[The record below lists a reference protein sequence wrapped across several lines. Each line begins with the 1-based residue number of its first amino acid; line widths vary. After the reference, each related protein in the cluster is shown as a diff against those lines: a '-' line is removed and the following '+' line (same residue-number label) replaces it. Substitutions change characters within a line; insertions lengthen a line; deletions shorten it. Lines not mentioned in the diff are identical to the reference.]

1 MFVRKYIL
9 SLALIVAVGGAGVAA
24 ALLYVFREP
33 AFSVDEILAGYREGG
48 DYGELAIHDPLDET
62 LFPPEIAAP
71 TFRWEDGNDASD
83 AWIVAI
89 EFQDSGSRMSFPCFE
104 THWTPSDEQWETIKR
119 RSLEKPAKVTI
130 LGVDRPSRNKILS
143 SAGIRISTSNDE
155 VGAPIFYRE
164 VNLPFI
170 EAVKDP
176 SRIRWRFGAISC
188 KQQPPIVLEKL
199 PVCGNCHSFSAD
211 GKVLGMDV
219 DYANDKGSYMV
230 DAMAEEMLLDRSNV
244 ITWSDYR
251 REDGEATF
259 GLLSQVSPDGR
270 YVVSTVK
277 DRSVFVAK
285 GDLAYSQLFFPI
297 KGILAVYDRKT
308 KTFSALP
315 GADDKQYVQ
324 SNPTWSPDGEEI
336 VFARSKMHQL
346 KNPVDPDAVLLDEKA
361 CAEFLAEGKP
371 FRFDLYRIPFND
383 GQGGEIEPIAGASNN
398 GKSNYFARFSPDGRW
413 IVFCKARSFMLLQPD
428 SELFIIPAE
437 GGEARRLRAN
447 TPQMNSWHSW
457 SPNGRWL
464 VFSTKWNSPYTQLV
478 LTHVD
483 DEGRTSPAVLL
494 SRFTASDR
502 AANIPEFVNARPD
515 AIRTIRQRFV
525 DDASLVRAG
534 LLNAQQG
541 YHRDATREFRQ
552 ALDIN
557 PKNAEAYVGLG
568 VSLTQLGEHEEA
580 TAQFL
585 RAIELSPDNARA
597 HEGLGTLL
605 AEQRRLPEAADS
617 FREAVRLDPKL
628 ASARFRL
635 GIVSMDL
642 GNLAEAKKHLAEAVR
657 IEPDDARAAYSLGNA
672 FFREGTFGQAATH
685 YRRALELDPNL
696 LMALLELAAI
706 RATSNN
712 PTLRNGQEAAELAT
726 RACRLT
732 RYEDPMAMV
741 VLSQA
746 YAEMGRF
753 SDAVSAA
760 ERALQIVRGSG
771 NEGAAGGI
779 REQINRY
786 QRREPARQPSP

>member
-1 MFVRKYIL
+1 MRKYIL
-9 SLALIVAVGGAGVAA
+9 YLVLVVAVGGAGVAA

-33 AFSVDEILAGYREGG
+33 AFRVDEILAGYREGG
-48 DYGELAIHDPLDET
+48 EYGQLAIHYPLDET

-71 TFRWEDGNDASD
+71 TFRWQPENDASD

-89 EFQDSGSRMSFPCFE
+89 EFQDSGSRMSFSCFE
-104 THWTPSDEQWETIKR
+104 TEWTPSDEQWETIKR

-143 SAGIRISTSNDE
+143 AAGIRISTSNDE

-170 EAVKDP
+170 DAVKDP
-176 SRIRWRFGAISC
+176 SHIRWRFGAISC
-188 KQQPPIVLEKL
+188 KRQPPIVLEKM

-211 GKVLGMDV
+211 GQVLGMDV

-230 DAMAEEMLLDRSNV
+230 DAVAGEMLLDESNI

-251 REDGEATF
+251 KEDGEPTF

-277 DRSVFVAK
+277 DRSVFVPRD
-285 GDLAYSQLFFPI
+285 DLAFSQLFFPI

-308 KTFSALP
+308 ESFHAFP
-315 GADDKQYVQ
+315 GADDKRYVQ
-324 SNPTWSPDGEEI
+324 SNPTWSPDGKEI

-346 KNPVDPDAVLLDEKA
+346 KNPGNPDAVLLDEKA

-383 GQGGEIEPIAGASNN
+383 GRGGEAEPIEGASNN
-398 GKSNYFARFSPDGRW
+398 GKSNYFAKHSPDGKW

-428 SELFIIPAE
+428 SELYIIPAE
-437 GGEARRLRAN
+437 GGEARRLRCN
-447 TPQMNSWHSW
+447 TGRMNSWHSW

-464 VFSTKWNSPYTQLV
+464 VFSSKCNSPYTQLV

-502 AANIPEFVNARPD
+502 AANIPEFVNALPD

-534 LLNAQQG
+534 LLNAQQD
-541 YHRDATREFRQ
+541 YHLDAMRDFRQ
-552 ALDIN
+552 ALELN
-557 PKNAEAYVGLG
+557 PNNVDGHVGLG
-568 VSLTQLGEHEEA
+568 VSLTQLGENEEA
-580 TAQFL
+580 TAHFL
-585 RAIELSPDNARA
+585 RAIELSPDDARA
-597 HEGLGTLL
+597 HEGLGTAL
-605 AEQRRLPEAADS
+605 AEQRRLREAGDS
-617 FREAVRLDPKL
+617 FREAVRLDPEL
-628 ASARFRL
+628 ATAHFRL

-657 IEPDDARAAYSLGNA
+657 LEPDDARAVYSLGNA
-672 FFREGTFGQAATH
+672 FLREGNLAQAATH

-712 PTLRNGQEAAELAT
+712 PTLRDGEEAVELAT

-732 RYEDPMAMV
+732 RYEDPMALV

-753 SDAVSAA
+753 PDAVSVA
-760 ERALQIVRGSG
+760 ERALQIALAQG

-779 REQINRY
+779 REQIGRY
-786 QRREPARQPSP
+786 RRREPIRQSSP

>member
-1 MFVRKYIL
+1 MRKRILYFV
-9 SLALIVAVGGAGVAA
+9 SVVAVAGVAA
-24 ALLYVFREP
+24 ALLYVLREP

-48 DYGELAIHDPLDET
+48 EYGELAIHYPLDET

-71 TFRWEDGNDASD
+71 TFRWEDASDASD

-89 EFQDSGSRMSFPCFE
+89 AFQDSQGRMSFPCSE
-104 THWTPSDEQWETIKR
+104 TEWTPSDEQWETIKR
-119 RSLEKPAKVTI
+119 RSREKPAEVTI
-130 LGVDRPSRNKILS
+130 LGVDRPLRNRILS
-143 SAGIRISTSNDE
+143 AGGIRISTSNDE
-155 VGAPIFYRE
+155 VGAPVFYRE

-170 EAVKDP
+170 DAVKDP

-188 KQQPPIVLEKL
+188 KRQPPIVLEKL

-230 DAMAEEMLLDRSNV
+230 DAVAEELLLDRSNI

-315 GADDKQYVQ
+315 GADDKRYVQ
-324 SNPTWSPDGEEI
+324 SNPTWSPDGKEI

-346 KNPVDPDAVLLDEKA
+346 RNPVDPDVVLLDEKA

-383 GQGGEIEPIAGASNN
+383 GRGGEIEPIAGASNN

-428 SELFIIPAE
+428 SELYIIPAE

-447 TPQMNSWHSW
+447 TPRMNSWHSW

-502 AANIPEFVNARPD
+502 AANIPEFVNAPLD

-552 ALDIN
+552 ALEMN
-557 PKNAEAYVGLG
+557 PENVEAYVGLG
-568 VSLTQLGEHEEA
+568 ISLTQLGEHEEA
-580 TAQFL
+580 AAQFL
-585 RAIELSPDNARA
+585 RAIELSPDDARP

-617 FREAVRLDPKL
+617 FREAVRLDPEL
-628 ASARFRL
+628 ARAHFRL

-642 GNLAEAKKHLAEAVR
+642 GNLAEAKKHLAKAVR
-657 IEPDDARAAYSLGNA
+657 LDPDDARASYSLGNA
-672 FFREGTFGQAATH
+672 LLREGDFAQAATH
-685 YRRALELDPNL
+685 YRRALERDPNL
-696 LMALLELAAI
+696 LMALLELAAV

-712 PTLRNGQEAAELAT
+712 PTLRNGQEAAELAM

-732 RYEDPMAMV
+732 RYEDPAALI

-746 YAEMGRF
+746 YAETGRF
-753 SDAVSAA
+753 PDAVSVA
-760 ERALQIVRGSG
+760 ERALQIVRGKA
-771 NEGAAGGI
+771 NEGAAGAI
-779 REQINRY
+779 REQIKRY
-786 QRREPARQPSP
+786 QRREPARQRSP

>member
-1 MFVRKYIL
+1 VRKRIL
-9 SLALIVAVGGAGVAA
+9 GLVLVVAVVVAVGAG
-24 ALLYVFREP
+24 LLSVFREP
-33 AFSVDEILAGYREGG
+33 PFSVDEILAGYRGGG
-48 DYGELAIHDPLDET
+48 DYGELTIRYPLDET

-71 TFRWEDGNDASD
+71 TFRWADASDASD
-83 AWIVAI
+83 AWIVALDF
-89 EFQDSGSRMSFPCFE
+89 EDSQGRMSFPCFE
-104 THWTPSDEQWETIKR
+104 TEWTPSDEHWETIKA
-119 RSLEKPAKVTI
+119 RSREKPAEVTI
-130 LGVDRPSRNKILS
+130 LGVDRSSGNRILS
-143 SAGIRISTSNDE
+143 AAGIRIRTSNDE
-155 VGAPIFYRE
+155 VGAPVFYRE

-176 SRIRWRFGAISC
+176 SHIRWRFGAISC
-188 KQQPPIVLEKL
+188 KGQPPIVLEKL

-230 DAMAEEMLLDRSNV
+230 DALAEDLVLDRNNI

-251 REDGEATF
+251 RDDGESTF

-285 GDLAYSQLFFPI
+285 PDLAYSQLFFPI

-315 GADDKQYVQ
+315 GADDKRYVQ
-324 SNPTWSPDGEEI
+324 SNPSWSPDGKEI

-346 KNPVDPDAVLLDEKA
+346 KNPVDPNVVLLDEKA

-383 GQGGEIEPIAGASNN
+383 GRGGQIEPIEGASRN
-398 GKSNYFARFSPDGRW
+398 GESNYFARFSPDGRW

-428 SELFIIPAE
+428 SELYIIPAE
-437 GGEARRLRAN
+437 GGEPRRLRAN

-464 VFSTKWNSPYTQLV
+464 VFSTKWNSPYTRLA

-483 DEGRTSPAVLL
+483 DQGRTSPAVLL

-502 AANIPEFVNARPD
+502 AANIPEFVNVPPD

-534 LLNAQQG
+534 LLNAQQH
-541 YHRDATREFRQ
+541 YHQDAVREFGQ
-552 ALDIN
+552 AVEIN
-557 PKNAEAYVGLG
+557 PKNVRAYVGLG
-568 VSLTQLGEHEEA
+568 DSLTQLGRYDEA
-580 TAQFL
+580 AAQFR
-585 RAIELSPDNARA
+585 RAIELAPEEPRA

-605 AEQRRLPEAADS
+605 AEQGRTAEAADA
-617 FREAVRLDPKL
+617 FREAVRLDPKRS
-628 ASARFRL
+628 SAHFRL
-635 GIVSMDL
+635 GVVSMDL
-642 GNLAEAKKHLAEAVR
+642 GDLAEAKQHLAEAVR
-657 IEPDDARAAYSLGNA
+657 LEPDDAKASYTLGNA
-672 FFREGTFGQAATH
+672 LLREGDFAQAVPH
-685 YRRALELDPNL
+685 YRRALELNPNL
-696 LMALLELAAI
+696 VVALVELAAV

-712 PTLRNGQEAAELAT
+712 PTLRNGRQAAELAT

-732 RYEDPMAMV
+732 NYEDPMAMI
-741 VLSQA
+741 VLAQA

-753 SDAVSAA
+753 ADAVAVA
-760 ERALQIVRGSG
+760 ERALQIVLAQR
-771 NEGAAGGI
+771 NDAAVEAI
-779 REQINRY
+779 RQQIDGY